1 MDMGQKILVPLDGST
16 GSEAVLPAAREL
28 AELRGATLRLLHV
41 APVTE
46 PVFVDGR
53 VVAYADQETSRLTHQ
68 AISYL
73 QRIAA
78 GFTDHLGVEFAVRFG
93 DPARE
98 IAEEAQ
104 AAGADLI
111 AMATHPWS
119 RVTRLVRASVTSE
132 VERRSHVPVLV
143 VQYGSPVLV

>member
-1 MDMGQKILVPLDGST
+1 MSQKILVPLDGST
-16 GSEAVLPAAREL
+16 GSEAVLPAARDL
-28 AELRGATLRLLHV
+28 AALRGATLRLLHV
-41 APVTE
+41 APVAE
-46 PVFVDGR
+46 PIFSDGR
-53 VVAYADQETSRLTHQ
+53 VVAYADQETSRLAHLSL
-68 AISYL
+68 SYL

-78 GFTDHLGVEFAVRFG
+78 GLPEQEVELAVRFG

-104 AAGADLI
+104 VAGADLI

-132 VERRSHVPVLV
+132 VERRSRVPVLV